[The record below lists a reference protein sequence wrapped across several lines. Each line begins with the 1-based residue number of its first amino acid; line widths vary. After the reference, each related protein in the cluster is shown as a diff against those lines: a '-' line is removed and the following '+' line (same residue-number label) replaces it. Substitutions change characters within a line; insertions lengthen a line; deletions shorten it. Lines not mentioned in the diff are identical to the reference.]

1 MNTKDT
7 ITINKSDILEIV
19 DKLVY
24 SLGDIS
30 PQEAD
35 RIVRDQA
42 NRLMNDVLGIA
53 GSVRQTNY
61 ICIQYHNNTNKGGAV
76 YQFVIKE

>member
-1 MNTKDT
+1 MNTQNK

-19 DKLVY
+19 DQLVY
-24 SLGDIS
+24 SLGNIP

-42 NRLMNDVLGIA
+42 NRLMNDVLKIT
-53 GSVRQTNY
+53 GSVKQTNY
-61 ICIQYHNNTNKGGAV
+61 ICIAYKNNIYKGGGV
-76 YQFVIKE
+76 YQFVEE